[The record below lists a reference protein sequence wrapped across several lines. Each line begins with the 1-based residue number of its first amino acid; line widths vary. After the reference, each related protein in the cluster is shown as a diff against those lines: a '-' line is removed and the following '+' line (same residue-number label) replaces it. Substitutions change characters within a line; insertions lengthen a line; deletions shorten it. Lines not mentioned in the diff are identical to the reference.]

1 MAATVR
7 SSAVSRMAGGRG
19 TSSSVAASSL
29 GIRIEERICLCR
41 GVVFVGVHGMM
52 AMQSGGMGGDGGDGD
67 CSVCMCTVMPVMYF
81 AADHGLVCKTTAGGN
96 GRMYAYVIGVC
107 GVLCLQW
114 MRMVDHKLIPS
125 DVVAPLQNK
134 MMRKMRA
141 DPVQGDVFGVGQMI
155 VQPRRSVL

>member
-29 GIRIEERICLCR
+29 GIRIGERVCLGC

-52 AMQSGGMGGDGGDGD
+52 AMQSDGMRGDGD
-67 CSVCMCTVMPVMYF
+67 CGVCMCTVMPVMYF

-134 MMRKMRA
+134 MMRKMGA
-141 DPVQGDVFGVGQMI
+141 DLVQGDVFGVGKMI